1 MKILV
6 LGAAAGGGLPQWNCG
21 CRNCADARAGVIP
34 PQTQSALAVS
44 GGGGAWVLLNASPD
58 IRDQLA
64 RAPALSPAGLRGTPI
79 KAVVLTNGDVDHV
92 AGLLTLREKTG
103 FDLYAT
109 PEILDALAQN
119 PIFGVLD
126 PALVARRPLALGGA
140 VDAAGLRIE
149 TFAVPGKVPLYQEV
163 GEVKTAEIGET
174 TIGLRLSAAGRVA
187 YYIPGCATVPDDLLA
202 RLEDADLLL
211 FDGTVWENDE
221 MPRLGAGV
229 KTGLRMGHSP
239 ISGPGGSLER
249 LSGIKARKIYIHINN
264 TNPIFQPASE
274 ERRALRRAGWEVAA
288 DGMEIEL

>member
-21 CRNCADARAGVIP
+21 CRNCADARAGIIP
-34 PQTQSALAVS
+34 PQTQSALAAS
-44 GGGGAWVLLNASPD
+44 GAKGAWVLLNASPD

-64 RAPALSPAGLRGTPI
+64 RAPALRPAGLRGTPI
-79 KAVVLTNGDVDHV
+79 EAVVLTNGDVDHV

-103 FDLYAT
+103 FELYAT
-109 PEILDALAQN
+109 PEILDALSRN

-126 PALVARRPLALGGA
+126 PTLVTRRPVALGGA
-140 VDAAGLRIE
+140 IDAAGMRIE
-149 TFAVPGKVPLYQEV
+149 TFAVPGKVPLYQEA

-174 TIGLRLSAAGRVA
+174 TIGLRLSAGGRIA
-187 YYIPGCATVPDDLLA
+187 YYIPGCAAVPDDLLA
-202 RLEDADLLL
+202 RLADADLLL

-221 MPRLGAGV
+221 MPRLGAGA

-239 ISGPGGSLER
+239 ISGPEGSLER

-264 TNPIFQPASE
+264 TNPIFQPDSP
-274 ERRALRRAGWEVAA
+274 ERQVLKRSGWEVAA